1 MPSLDDI
8 AAGIAMG
15 LLDSSS
21 LMTAATRQMRCR
33 RHGAAI
39 VAFGGP
45 QGAMCERCI
54 ADAYPPAAPTP
65 EDVTAPTW
73 ERFLSWGRA
82 RRGST

>member
-45 QGAMCERCI
+45 QGAMCAQCV
-54 ADAYPPAAPTP
+54 ADAYPAPPPPP
-65 EDVTAPTW
+65 EDVTAPLW
-73 ERFLSWGRA
+73 ERAVVWWEGA
-82 RRGST
+82 RR